1 MTASNPMSR
10 VEPRPIV
17 FTNAR
22 LVDPVAGEEVRG
34 DLLVENGRI
43 TGRGRG
49 EGVPDSAVVVECAGH
64 ALAPGIVDFNVTI
77 GEPGARHRESFKSAG
92 MAAAAGGVT
101 TIVAQPDTDPPI
113 DDPAVLEFATRRAR
127 EVCAVR
133 VLHKATLTKGAAGQ
147 EMTEYRFL
155 LDAGAVAFSDGERA
169 VDDPVVFRRCL
180 DYARSVGA
188 LVCHFP
194 QEPHFSALGC
204 ATEGLFASL
213 RGLPS
218 VPAEAEAIML
228 TRDIRI
234 AALTGARYHASCI
247 STAESLSIMRR
258 ARESGVDVTCSVA
271 VPHMALNELDI
282 ADFRTFSKVS
292 PPLRHEDD
300 RSAMEEGLR
309 EGLIDVI
316 VSAHRPWDEESKRLP
331 YAQAASGGVGLET
344 ILPVSLDLHHRAG
357 LSLPLLFARLAL
369 APARLAGLEAGTLEV
384 GALADLVLFDPDA
397 PSRIDRKALLSKSK
411 NSPFHDRL
419 TQGRVL
425 GTWVGGRRVFG

>member
-1 MTASNPMSR
+1 MKP
-10 VEPRPIV
+10 VL

-22 LVDPVAGEEVRG
+22 LVDPADGTDAPG
-34 DLLVENGRI
+34 DLLVEKGRI
-43 TGRGRG
+43 AARGTGQGAP
-49 EGVPDSAVVVECAGH
+49 EGAIVIDCGGH
-64 ALAPGIVDFNVTI
+64 VLAPGIIDFNVTI
-77 GEPGARHRESFKSAG
+77 GEPGARHRESFKSG
-92 MAAAAGGVT
+92 GQAAAAGGVT
-101 TIVAQPDTDPPI
+101 TIVTQPDTDPPI
-113 DDPAVLEFATRRAR
+113 DDPAVLEFAKRRAQ

-133 VLHKATLTKGAAGQ
+133 VLPKATLTKGGRGR

-169 VDDPVVFRRCL
+169 VEDPVVFRRCL
-180 DYARSVGA
+180 EYARSVDA

-204 ATEGLFASL
+204 ATEGLFATL

-234 AALTGARYHASCI
+234 AALTGARYHAGCI
-247 STAESLSIMRR
+247 STAESLAILRR
-258 ARESGVDVTCSVA
+258 AREGGVDVTCSIA
-271 VPHMALNELDI
+271 VPHVAMNELDI

-292 PPLRHEDD
+292 PPLRHEED
-300 RSAMEEGLR
+300 RAAMEEGLR
-309 EGLIDVI
+309 EGVIDMI

-331 YAQAASGGVGLET
+331 FAQASAGGVGLQT
-344 ILPVSLDLHHRAG
+344 ILPVCLDLHHRAG
-357 LSLPLLFARLAL
+357 LSLPTLFERLSL
-369 APARLAGLEAGTLEV
+369 APARLLGLEAGTLAP

-397 PSRIDRKALLSKSK
+397 PWRIDRKALLSKSK

-419 TQGRVL
+419 VQGRVL
-425 GTWVGGRRVFG
+425 GTWVGGKRVFG

>member
-1 MTASNPMSR
+1 MKPL
-10 VEPRPIV
+10 V

-22 LVDPVAGEEVRG
+22 LVDPGTGTDSLG
-34 DLLVENGRI
+34 DLLVEGGRI
-43 TGRGRG
+43 AARDRQQGIPENADVIDCKGQ
-49 EGVPDSAVVVECAGH
+49 V
-64 ALAPGIVDFNVTI
+64 LAPGLVDFNVTI

-92 MAAAAGGVT
+92 LSASAGGVT
-101 TIVAQPDTDPPI
+101 TIVTQPDTDPPV
-113 DDPAVLEFATRRAR
+113 DDPAVLEFVTRRAR

-133 VLHKATLTKGAAGQ
+133 VLPKASLTKGGAGQ

-155 LDAGAVAFSDGERA
+155 TDAGAVAFSDGERA
-169 VDDPVVFRRCL
+169 VVDPVVFRRCL
-180 DYARSVGA
+180 DYARSVDA

-204 ATEGLFASL
+204 ATEGVFASL

-247 STAESLSIMRR
+247 STAESLGILGR
-258 ARESGVDVTCSVA
+258 AREAGLDVTCSVA
-271 VPHMALNELDI
+271 MPHLALNELDI

-300 RSAMEEGLR
+300 RAAMEEAVR
-309 EGLIDVI
+309 NGLIDVI

-344 ILPVSLDLHHRAG
+344 LLPVALGLYHRAG
-357 LSLPLLFARLAL
+357 ISLPVLFERLSLT
-369 APARLAGLEAGTLEV
+369 PARLVGLEAGTLAV

-397 PSRIDRKALLSKSK
+397 PWRIDRKALSSKCK

-419 TQGRVL
+419 VQGRVL